1 VTPVNNTSDRAFQ
14 LDPRTEARLMT
25 RMTELV
31 DASQQRQQLQVY
43 NYLFKVAQEDELRR
57 RDDGRRFTQLGAQV
71 EQLQAVVSQLVLA
84 QAKGQ

>member
-1 VTPVNNTSDRAFQ
+1 
-14 LDPRTEARLMT
+14 
-25 RMTELV
+25 MTELV

-57 RDDGRRFTQLGAQV
+57 RDDGRRLTQLGAQV